1 MSSPPSIFDACT
13 PRREV
18 LQGELPDAIFA
29 AELWDVFTRSPN
41 THADYKE
48 PARFFAGTHPTENM
62 KLLVKDVAERL
73 AGVEGGTPVFRLET
87 GFGGGKTHSLIAL
100 VHIAHEGDRIA
111 GLLAD
116 YGITRFPAPGETRVT
131 AFVGDVADPLTGIE
145 CERDGHKQRVFTPW
159 GQIAFFAGGADRL
172 RGRQGE

>member
-1 MSSPPSIFDACT
+1 MSSLPSVFDRCK
-13 PRREV
+13 PRGEV

-29 AELWDVFTRSPN
+29 AELWDVFTRSDDA
-41 THADYKE
+41 HADYKD

-100 VHIAHEGDRIA
+100 VHVARDGDGIASLVG
-111 GLLAD
+111 D
-116 YGITRFPAPGETRVT
+116 YGVSRFPAPGETRIA
-131 AFVGDVADPLTGIE
+131 AFVGDVSDPLTGIE
-145 CERDGHKQRVFTPW
+145 CASDGSRQRVYTPW
-159 GQIAFFAGGADRL
+159 GQIAFLAGGPA
-172 RGRQGE
+172 G